1 MQSAKNRLEM
11 AVSPQAKQTPPPE
24 QPATDHSTHQAES
37 TQEQNPC
44 KTQDNWQLLASC
56 PQNKTDSGTGDLSA
70 WNDPEGQSSLCA
82 NPPRFRSHQGAGR
95 KWSDS
100 RQTTWEQAEKYGG
113 GAGQG
118 EHRSPAV
125 PTQSTDSQRSK
136 HRVRAHKNAKKPSAP
151 SLCSFLQSM
160 GLRVPCRLEE
170 TSHHTLPS
178 PTARQC
184 LLGANSMSL
193 GRRGQQ
199 AQASLAQVWCTLGGQ
214 HGTCCLLEVQKLL

>member
-82 NPPRFRSHQGAGR
+82 NPPRF
-95 KWSDS
+95 
-100 RQTTWEQAEKYGG
+100 
-113 GAGQG
+113 
-118 EHRSPAV
+118 
-125 PTQSTDSQRSK
+125 
-136 HRVRAHKNAKKPSAP
+136 
-151 SLCSFLQSM
+151 
-160 GLRVPCRLEE
+160 
-170 TSHHTLPS
+170 
-178 PTARQC
+178 
-184 LLGANSMSL
+184 
-193 GRRGQQ
+193 
-199 AQASLAQVWCTLGGQ
+199 
-214 HGTCCLLEVQKLL
+214 

>member
-82 NPPRFRSHQGAGR
+82 NPPGSGPTKGQGGDGVTVGRQHGSKQRS
-95 KWSDS
+95 
-100 RQTTWEQAEKYGG
+100 TE
-113 GAGQG
+113 AGQG
-118 EHRSPAV
+118 RASTGALQCPPRVQTAKGASTGSGLIRTLRNPALPPYV
-125 PTQSTDSQRSK
+125 HSCSLWGLEYPAGWRRPLTTPCPHPQRG
-136 HRVRAHKNAKKPSAP
+136 SA
-151 SLCSFLQSM
+151 S
-160 GLRVPCRLEE
+160 
-170 TSHHTLPS
+170 
-178 PTARQC
+178 
-184 LLGANSMSL
+184 
-193 GRRGQQ
+193 
-199 AQASLAQVWCTLGGQ
+199 
-214 HGTCCLLEVQKLL
+214 